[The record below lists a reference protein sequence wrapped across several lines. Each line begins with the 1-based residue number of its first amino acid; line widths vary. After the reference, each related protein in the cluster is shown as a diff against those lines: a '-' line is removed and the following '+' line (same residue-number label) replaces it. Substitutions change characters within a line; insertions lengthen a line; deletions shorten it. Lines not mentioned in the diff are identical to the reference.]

1 MTDEKLDEE
10 LEKEAEERAE
20 RKISN
25 FIPCQWGVSRIRTE
39 QTYETVEGAPHFYIR
54 SLAEMWKEGAGCG
67 YNKGYHDAEKHYMN
81 VMDSQQKLVAESK
94 AKQDVKHEFMIKL
107 KDEEN
112 RKLKLLVKALLYE
125 INQIWDINEMDPDVR
140 EAAEQIEKED

>member
-1 MTDEKLDEE
+1 MF
-10 LEKEAEERAE
+10 EKEAGKYASEYARQYLHSDGSGLTNSYCE
-20 RKISN
+20 
-25 FIPCQWGVSRIRTE
+25 
-39 QTYETVEGAPHFYIR
+39 TYKGYYQGAND
-54 SLAEMWKEGAGCG
+54 G

-81 VMDSQQKLVAESK
+81 VIDSQQKLVAESK
-94 AKQDVKHEFMIKL
+94 AKQNAEEA
-107 KDEEN
+107 EEN